1 MPPFMPERSVGGP
14 SRDPPQPVLM
24 LLPKDSAQNRFA
36 RFGQENCMR
45 RSRGIAIAIGIAV
58 GVIATAFFATAAAA

>member
-1 MPPFMPERSVGGP
+1 
-14 SRDPPQPVLM
+14 M